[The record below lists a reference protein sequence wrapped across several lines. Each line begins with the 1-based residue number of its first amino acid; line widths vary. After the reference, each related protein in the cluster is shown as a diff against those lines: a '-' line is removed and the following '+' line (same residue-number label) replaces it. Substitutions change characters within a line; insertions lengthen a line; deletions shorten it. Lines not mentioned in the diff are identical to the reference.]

1 MKEESSSN
9 AARWQPEAAP
19 GAKQLPFGESPEFH
33 RLRVLIVAPSFD
45 ILGGQSVQAARLLLR
60 LREEPSLE
68 VSFLPINPQLPGPFR
83 KLQSIK
89 YVRTVVTSILY
100 VATLLTRVYKYDVIH
115 VFSAS
120 YFSFVLAPT
129 PAILIGKIYRKKILL
144 NYHSG
149 EAADHLQRWKR
160 TAIPTI
166 RLVDSLV
173 VPSAYLKKVFASFGL
188 QATAVH
194 NLIETDKFRFRE
206 RRPLRPV
213 FLSNR
218 NLETHYGVDRVLRA
232 FGIIQ
237 KSFPGATLTVAGDGS
252 QREALKKLSN
262 ELELKHVSFVGQVP
276 PNRIGEHYDE
286 ADIYLNGSEIDN
298 QPLSLLEAFACGLP
312 IVTTDAGGIPDIVS
326 DGDTG
331 FLVPR
336 GNAQMLA
343 ERAMELL
350 NDPDLALS
358 LARNG
363 NRECRKYSW
372 AVLRDAWINVY
383 AELANEQGRQA
394 ATQPQLESEAAA
406 GNATSQPGRV
416 Q

>member
-1 MKEESSSN
+1 MEEESLSK
-9 AARWQPEAAP
+9 AAQCKSAP
-19 GAKQLPFGESPEFH
+19 RAKQPPFGAQGEVNPL
-33 RLRVLIVAPSFD
+33 RLLIVAPSFD
-45 ILGGQSVQAARLLLR
+45 ILGGQSVQAARLISR
-60 LREEPSLE
+60 LSEEPALE
-68 VSFLPINPQLPGPFR
+68 VAFLPINPRLPGPFR

-89 YVRTVVTSILY
+89 YVRTVVTSIFY
-100 VATLLTRVYKYDVIH
+100 VATLLSRVRKYDVIH

-120 YFSFVLAPT
+120 YFSFLLAPT
-129 PAILIGKIYRKKILL
+129 PAILIGKLYGKRVLL

-149 EAADHLQRWKR
+149 EAEDHLRRWRR

-166 RLVDSLV
+166 RLVDSVV
-173 VPSAYLKKVFASFGL
+173 VPSVYLKKVFASFEL
-188 QATAVH
+188 PAKAVF
-194 NLIETDKFRFRE
+194 NLIETDKFHFRE
-206 RRPLRPV
+206 RRPLRPA

-218 NLETHYGVDRVLRA
+218 NLETHYGVDRVLHA

-237 KSFPGATLTVAGDGS
+237 KSFPEATLTVAGDGS
-252 QREALKKLSN
+252 QREALKKLAAV
-262 ELELKHVSFVGQVP
+262 LDLKHVSFVGQVP
-276 PNRIGEHYDE
+276 PNKIVECYNE

-326 DGDTG
+326 DGETG

-336 GNAQMLA
+336 GNFQLLA
-343 ERAMELL
+343 ERAQELL
-350 NDPDLALS
+350 MDPDFALS
-358 LARNG
+358 LAHNG

-372 AVLRDAWINVY
+372 AVLRDAWVNIY
-383 AELANEQGRQA
+383 AELANDHGRYSANQSKME
-394 ATQPQLESEAAA
+394 TEAAA